1 MINEEDV
8 RKILKDYGKE
18 VTVATLGGHS
28 ALDVCRGAKDEGLRT
43 VVVCRKDRKETY
55 DKYYKTR
62 DGKGIVDEVIMV
74 EKFSDL
80 TSEKVQEKLR
90 KMNAVFINSRYFWTY
105 CNLEEIE
112 NNFRVPV
119 YGTRQLVRKEERDE
133 DKNQYF
139 LLEEA
144 GIKTPKRFSDPK
156 KIDRLVIVKAPEA
169 ARGYERAF
177 FFCESY
183 TDYREKSE
191 AMVTAGEITEE
202 GLRKAV
208 IEEFVIG
215 AQINFNF
222 FYSPPTKEL
231 ELLGTDIRRQTNIDG
246 LLRLTAHQQKDL
258 MERTYPKKGDP
269 NLEVQP
275 KYVETGHVAVT
286 VKESLLGK
294 AYEAAEKFVKATQKH
309 FSPGIIGPFA
319 LQGAITPGPPKE
331 EFVVFDVSMRIPGSP
346 GTRYTP
352 YMNYLYGEDVSVG
365 RRIAMEIRKAAEE
378 NRLQEIVT

>member
-1 MINEEDV
+1 MINKEDV

-133 DKNQYF
+133 EKNQYF

-156 KIDRLVIVKAPEA
+156 KIDRLVIVKAAEA

-177 FFCESY
+177 FLCQHPGDYANES
-183 TDYREKSE
+183 K
-191 AMVTAGEITEE
+191 AMLAAGEITEE

-215 AQINFNF
+215 AQVNFNF

-231 ELLGTDIRRQTNIDG
+231 ELLGTDVRRQTSIDG
-246 LLRLTAHQQKDL
+246 LLRLTAHQQEQMHMFL
-258 MERTYPKKGDP
+258 GG
-269 NLEVQP
+269 QP
-275 KYVETGHVAVT
+275 KYVETGHIAVT

>member
-1 MINEEDV
+1 
-8 RKILKDYGKE
+8 
-18 VTVATLGGHS
+18 
-28 ALDVCRGAKDEGLRT
+28 
-43 VVVCRKDRKETY
+43 
-55 DKYYKTR
+55 
-62 DGKGIVDEVIMV
+62 
-74 EKFSDL
+74 
-80 TSEKVQEKLR
+80 
-90 KMNAVFINSRYFWTY
+90 MNAVFINSRYFWTY

-112 NNFRVPV
+112 NDFRVPV

-144 GIKTPKRFSDPK
+144 GIKMPKRFSDPK

-191 AMVTAGEITEE
+191 AMVTAVEITEE
-202 GLRKAV
+202 GRRKAV

-215 AQINFNF
+215 AQVNFNF
-222 FYSPPTKEL
+222 FYSPLTKEL

-246 LLRLTAHQQKDL
+246 LLKLTAHQQKE
-258 MERTYPKKGDP
+258 MNMVYQKKR
-269 NLEVQP
+269 NMIFELQP
-275 KYVETGHVAVT
+275 KYVETGHIAVT